1 MRLRTTFGFE
11 RFMATK
17 KKASKAAEE
26 PKEEVVEE
34 VVEAPKE
41 EVKKAAPKAK
51 ALKADLSKLP
61 DPDLSPLALKEFII
75 ESYAAMLGREPLDI
89 EMEHHLKTV
98 ERHKRPR
105 SDIHIDIRKGGE
117 YQGLHAL
124 KGEGSLLGE

>member
-1 MRLRTTFGFE
+1 
-11 RFMATK
+11 MATK

-41 EVKKAAPKAK
+41 EVKKAAPKKAAPKAK

>member
-1 MRLRTTFGFE
+1 
-11 RFMATK
+11 MATK
-17 KKASKAAEE
+17 KKAPKAAEE

-41 EVKKAAPKAK
+41 EVKKAAPKA
-51 ALKADLSKLP
+51 LKADLSKLP
-61 DPDLSPLALKEFII
+61 DPDLSPLPLKEFIT
-75 ESYAAMLGREPLDI
+75 ESYAAMLGREPLDL
-89 EMEHHLKTV
+89 EMEHHIKTV

-124 KGEGSLLGE
+124 NGEGSLLGGRV